1 MSKLSVKSEAANGG
15 GEMGDVPLENWGDV
29 PIPGKLEGG
38 GLPPSGQ
45 IRSASSLILIFKNRF
60 NLTRFCLRH

>member
-38 GLPPSGQ
+38 GDFPLLAKLGAQ
-45 IRSASSLILIFKNRF
+45 A
-60 NLTRFCLRH
+60 H